1 MMRVY
6 IIDKFY
12 GLTDSPR
19 PYACVG
25 SKEQMDELIKDLKEK
40 EPDAHTVYRI
50 IKIKNLSPD
59 KADYLVKE
67 ENGEWAAKYVNDLP
81 VRLCPQIEINEEG
94 YLVYESSP
102 EAAIEVAKRLKEEYD
117 KTKEVI

>member
-6 IIDKFY
+6 IINKLYELADN
-12 GLTDSPR
+12 PR
-19 PYACVG
+19 PYACVR

-40 EPDAHTVYRI
+40 EPEAHTVYRI
-50 IKIKNLSPD
+50 VKIKNLSPD
-59 KADYLVKE
+59 KGEYLVKE
-67 ENGEWAAKYVNDLP
+67 ENGEWTAKYVNDLP

-102 EAAIEVAKRLKEEYD
+102 EAAIEEAKKQ
-117 KTKEVI
+117 KSSI

>member
-1 MMRVY
+1 MMKVY
-6 IIDKFY
+6 IIDKYY

-40 EPDAHTVYRI
+40 EPEAHTVYRI
-50 IKIKNLSPD
+50 VKIKNLSPD
-59 KADYLVKE
+59 KSEYLVKE
-67 ENGEWAAKYVNDLP
+67 ENGMWTAKYIYDLP
-81 VRLCPQIEINEEG
+81 VRLCPQIEIEEDG

-102 EAAIEVAKRLKEEYD
+102 EAAIEEAKRFKEKYE
-117 KTKEVI
+117 KKER